1 MCQRCVEAVKRY
13 WPDLPQGDYGRL
25 LWSCTAF
32 PAAKPET
39 VEQQVRDMAERSGC
53 DLGKA
58 MKIVDEETNAAMAQA
73 RAEPEE

>member
-25 LWSCTAF
+25 LWNCTAF
-32 PAAKPET
+32 PVAMPET
-39 VEQQVRDMAERSGC
+39 IEQQVRDMAERSGC

-58 MKIVDEETNAAMAQA
+58 IQIADQELDEAMKHA